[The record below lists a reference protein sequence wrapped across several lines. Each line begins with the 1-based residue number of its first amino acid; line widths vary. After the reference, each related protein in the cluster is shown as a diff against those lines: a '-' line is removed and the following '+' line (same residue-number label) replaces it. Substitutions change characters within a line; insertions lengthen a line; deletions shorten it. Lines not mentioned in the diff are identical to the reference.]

1 MTPWASLATGCDG
14 RCNQAV
20 NLPYYAGPLE
30 RRPTDCFPER
40 DDIMH
45 TRYLPCRTCDAIIY
59 RPERRERTTQ
69 PWGWPPSFAPPSF
82 APPSFGGHPYGLR
95 HVFPSVSTGRST

>member
-1 MTPWASLATGCDG
+1 MTPWASLATGCDS

-40 DDIMH
+40 NDIMH
-45 TRYLPCRTCDAIIY
+45 TRYLPSGQTL
-59 RPERRERTTQ
+59 
-69 PWGWPPSFAPPSF
+69 G
-82 APPSFGGHPYGLR
+82 
-95 HVFPSVSTGRST
+95 